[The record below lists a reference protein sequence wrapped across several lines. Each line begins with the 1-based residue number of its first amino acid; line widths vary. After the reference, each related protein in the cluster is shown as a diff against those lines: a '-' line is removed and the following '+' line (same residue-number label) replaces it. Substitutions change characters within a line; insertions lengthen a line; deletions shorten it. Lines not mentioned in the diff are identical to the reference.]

1 MPEGLWEIVEP
12 LLPSARVRPQGGGT
26 ANPDLAEA
34 LFGDIVRSAREKLE
48 LPDDTIAQTLRDAVR
63 WGIPDDDEEEALEEF
78 LRRTLPPS
86 VSQ

>member
-1 MPEGLWEIVEP
+1 MPNDRRILSHSPAAPEQPTSCTENW
-12 LLPSARVRPQGGGT
+12 R
-26 ANPDLAEA
+26 PDLAEA

-48 LPDDTIAQTLRDAVR
+48 LPDDTITQTLRDAVHR
-63 WGIPDDDEEEALEEF
+63 GIPDDDEEALEEF